1 MTTAVVEGRAADLL
15 AEVLCDHL
23 GPGPRRLVVVG
34 LSRDEHPKATVLG
47 FGPAGPAPRLVLK
60 VAMVPGAVP
69 AVLAEAAALAAVARL
84 APDRVGGTVPR
95 VLDCRHDGGSSVLVT
110 SVVPGMPMSVDYHR
124 WRHTARPGAVRDD
137 LAAAVSWLQQLGR
150 VPVPD
155 VARRGPACPGGPSN
169 LPGLPTGAAGLAT
182 DIATRVGARWP
193 GDAVADAV
201 GDATRHLAAELA
213 LPPSA
218 PLSIVHGDFWC
229 GNVLRSAGRVSGVV
243 DWEHAEI
250 GGDGLRDVT
259 RFVLAYLLYLDRH
272 TPAGR
277 QVSGHPGLV
286 AGSWGEPVRYA
297 VSGAGW
303 LGRAVE
309 AVVGAEL
316 RRTGRDPR
324 HWRNALALATVE
336 VAATADETAFARRH
350 LRLAAE
356 LFRCC

>member
-1 MTTAVVEGRAADLL
+1 MTTVVVEGRAADLL
-15 AEVLCDHL
+15 EGTLRDHL
-23 GPGPRRLVVVG
+23 GAAPRRLVVVG
-34 LSRDEHPKATVLG
+34 LSRDEHPKATVLA
-47 FGPAGPAPRLVLK
+47 FGPAGSEPRLVLK
-60 VAMVPGAVP
+60 VALVPGAVR
-69 AVLAEAAALAAVARL
+69 AVLAEATALAAVEQM
-84 APDRVGGTVPR
+84 APDLVGGTVPR
-95 VLDCRHDGGSSVLVT
+95 VLDCRHDSGGGVLVT
-110 SVVPGMPMSVDYHR
+110 SVVPGIPMAVEYHR
-124 WRHTARPGAVRDD
+124 WRHTARAGTVRDD
-137 LAAAVSWLQQLGR
+137 LAAAVSWLERLGR
-150 VPVPD
+150 VPVRDGTCSAKARPGSD
-155 VARRGPACPGGPSN
+155 SDPAGIARRV
-169 LPGLPTGAAGLAT
+169 
-182 DIATRVGARWP
+182 RARWP
-193 GDAVADAV
+193 DDDVADPVSEAV
-201 GDATRHLAAELA
+201 ERLDAALA
-213 LPPSA
+213 LPPGA

-229 GNVLRSAGRVSGVV
+229 GNVLRSAGRVTGVV

-277 QVSGHPGLV
+277 QVSGHAGLV

-309 AVVGAEL
+309 SVVGAEL

-350 LRLAAE
+350 LLLAAE